1 MIKVVI
7 LISKA
12 DYLAKVELIFMQ
24 PVIDPSLPL
33 LSSPEIRRLME
44 DLEEA
49 NIEKDNLMQKCHN
62 LEKKVNLLQEE
73 KSNVITE
80 YEILQKEV
88 MLIFKNVFL
97 KLSKKIQ
104 MINFNHAG

>member
-1 MIKVVI
+1 M
-7 LISKA
+7 
-12 DYLAKVELIFMQ
+12 
-24 PVIDPSLPL
+24 
-33 LSSPEIRRLME
+33 ME

-62 LEKKVNLLQEE
+62 LEKQVNLLQDE

-88 MLIFKNVFL
+88 RRLFFVLINQPPINNQTMKDHFQANVFFSEMKHSKNFDGRL
-97 KLSKKIQ
+97 PSRFKTFKLSKQ
-104 MINFNHAG
+104 HSCNF

>member
-1 MIKVVI
+1 MNGSF
-7 LISKA
+7 ISV
-12 DYLAKVELIFMQ
+12 LQ

-33 LSSPEIRRLME
+33 LSSSEIRRMME

-62 LEKKVNLLQEE
+62 LEKQVNLLQDE

-88 MLIFKNVFL
+88 SNLYSCKVIWSGITQNKGCINKVDIFPSCIIL
-97 KLSKKIQ
+97 D
-104 MINFNHAG
+104 